1 MAKADSAR
9 PQSRPKLGQFSP
21 SSADFTRNYL
31 KNNVATNM
39 AQPKHISSQQQTLL
53 QPAANAVIQT
63 RKTNGVNLMKKM
75 QKGFTLIELMIVIA
89 IIGILAA
96 IALPAYQDYLAR
108 TQASE
113 GFKATSGLQADIG
126 VYAAANSTLAGVQS
140 DPNVKGTADELSG
153 KYFKKGVQVNSD
165 GSFVVTFSAGANN
178 GKVLTVTPTL
188 NATTG
193 QITKWTCSGDVGP
206 RRLPSTCQ

>member
-1 MAKADSAR
+1 
-9 PQSRPKLGQFSP
+9 
-21 SSADFTRNYL
+21 
-31 KNNVATNM
+31 
-39 AQPKHISSQQQTLL
+39 
-53 QPAANAVIQT
+53 
-63 RKTNGVNLMKKM
+63 M

-126 VYAAANSTLAGVQS
+126 VYAAANSTLAGVQT

-188 NATTG
+188 KRHYWSDH
-193 QITKWTCSGDVGP
+193 QVDLL
-206 RRLPSTCQ
+206 RRRWSSPSALYLPIII

>member
-1 MAKADSAR
+1 
-9 PQSRPKLGQFSP
+9 
-21 SSADFTRNYL
+21 
-31 KNNVATNM
+31 
-39 AQPKHISSQQQTLL
+39 
-53 QPAANAVIQT
+53 
-63 RKTNGVNLMKKM
+63 MKKM

-108 TQASE
+108 TQASA

-126 VYAAANSTLAGVQS
+126 VYAAANSSFAGVES

-153 KYFKKGVQVNSD
+153 KYFKKGVKVNSD
-165 GSFVVTFSAGANN
+165 GSFVVSFSAGANS

-188 NATTG
+188 NSTTG

>member
-126 VYAAANSTLAGVQS
+126 VYAAANSTLAGVQT

>member
-1 MAKADSAR
+1 
-9 PQSRPKLGQFSP
+9 
-21 SSADFTRNYL
+21 
-31 KNNVATNM
+31 M

-113 GFKATSGLQADIG
+113 GFKASSGLQADIG
-126 VYAAANSTLAGVQS
+126 VYAAAHSGFAGVSS
-140 DPNVKGTADELSG
+140 DPNVSGTATELEG
-153 KYFKKGVQVNSD
+153 KYFSKPVTVNDD
-165 GSFVVTFSAGANN
+165 GSFVIKFTGGANQS
-178 GKVLTVTPTL
+178 KDLTVTPSL
-188 NATTG
+188 NSATG
-193 QITKWTCSGDVGP
+193 QITKWTCTGTVGP

>member
-1 MAKADSAR
+1 MKT
-9 PQSRPKLGQFSP
+9 KK
-21 SSADFTRNYL
+21 T
-31 KNNVATNM
+31 VTM
-39 AQPKHISSQQQTLL
+39 AQPKHIPSQQQTLL

-63 RKTNGVNLMKKM
+63 RKSNGVNLMKKL

-113 GFKATSGLQADIG
+113 GFKASSGLQADIG
-126 VYAAANSTLAGVQS
+126 VYASANSTLNGVQS
-140 DPNVKGTADELSG
+140 DPNVAGTVSELGG
-153 KYFKKGVQVNSD
+153 KYFSR
-165 GSFVVTFSAGANN
+165 GSVSVDNATGAYTINFNAGANAN
-178 GKVLTVTPTL
+178 KNLVVSPVLNT
-188 NATTG
+188 ATG
-193 QITKWTCSGDVGP
+193 QITKWVCSGSIEK

>member
-1 MAKADSAR
+1 M
-9 PQSRPKLGQFSP
+9 
-21 SSADFTRNYL
+21 L
-31 KNNVATNM
+31 KQV
-39 AQPKHISSQQQTLL
+39 
-53 QPAANAVIQT
+53 
-63 RKTNGVNLMKKM
+63 

-126 VYAAANSTLAGVQS
+126 VYAAANSSFAGVES

-153 KYFKKGVQVNSD
+153 KYFKKGVQVNSN

-193 QITKWTCSGDVGP
+193 QITKWTCSGTVGP

>member
-1 MAKADSAR
+1 
-9 PQSRPKLGQFSP
+9 
-21 SSADFTRNYL
+21 
-31 KNNVATNM
+31 M

-113 GFKATSGLQADIG
+113 GFKATSGLQADLG
-126 VYAAANSTLAGVQS
+126 VYASVNSSFDGVAT
-140 DPNVKGTADELSG
+140 DKNVKGTVDELGG
-153 KYFKKGVQVNSD
+153 KYFSKGAVSVAD
-165 GSFVVTFSAGANN
+165 KTGVYTITFSAGANS
-178 GKVLTVTPTL
+178 GKTLVVSPVLNTV
-188 NATTG
+188 NG
-193 QITKWTCSGDVGP
+193 QITKWVCSGSIGE